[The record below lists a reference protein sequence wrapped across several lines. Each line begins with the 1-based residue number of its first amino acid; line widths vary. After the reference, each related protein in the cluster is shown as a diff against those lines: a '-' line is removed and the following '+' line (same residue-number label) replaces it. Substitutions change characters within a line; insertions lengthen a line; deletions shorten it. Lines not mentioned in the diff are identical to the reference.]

1 MDRAAAEEDSP
12 AGIPVGV
19 GIREA
24 EEDIPAVAGNP
35 EAVADN
41 RVVEG
46 IRAAGE
52 DNTRFAE
59 AGIREAAGG
68 SPAVADSPVAEDI
81 RVAGDIPE
89 GIPAA
94 VDNRVAEDIR
104 AAGEDNSRSAE
115 AYRRKSYRTWRKR

>member
-41 RVVEG
+41 RVVE
-46 IRAAGE
+46 
-52 DNTRFAE
+52 
-59 AGIREAAGG
+59 
-68 SPAVADSPVAEDI
+68 V
-81 RVAGDIPE
+81 
-89 GIPAA
+89 
-94 VDNRVAEDIR
+94 IR